1 MHEMTK
7 KRNRLLKDQ
16 LIKNLGMRNIEAFFA
31 ETKEEACKLALDI
44 IPEGSSVSCG
54 GVMSAEEIG
63 LIAAIKAGN
72 YNFLDRNGAATK
84 EEKKELEL
92 KSLYDLDYF
101 LVSANGMSENG
112 VIVNVDGNANRVA
125 AICQG
130 PRHVLMIVGMNKVVH
145 TEEDAYARAKY
156 IAAPI
161 NAQRFGLSTPCAITG
176 KCTDCL
182 MDQCICC
189 QILFT
194 RYSMH
199 KDRIKVILVNEE
211 LGF

>member
-16 LIKNLGMRNIEAFFA
+16 LIKSLGMRNIEAFYA
-31 ETKEEACKLALDI
+31 EDKEEALKLALDI
-44 IPEGSSVSCG
+44 IPEGASVGCG
-54 GVMSAEEIG
+54 GVMSAGEIG
-63 LIAAIKAGN
+63 LIDALKAGN
-72 YNFLDRNGAATK
+72 YNFLDRDAAPTP
-84 EEKKELEL
+84 EEKKRLELEM
-92 KSLYDLDYF
+92 LYDLDYF
-101 LVSANGMSENG
+101 LVSANAMSENG
-112 VIVNVDGNANRVA
+112 VIVNIDGNANRVA

-145 TEEDAYARAKY
+145 SEQDAYDRAKY
-156 IAAPI
+156 IAAPT
-161 NAQRFGLSTPCAITG
+161 NAQRFGLSTPCALTG
-176 KCTDCL
+176 KCSDCL

-194 RYSMH
+194 RYSKH